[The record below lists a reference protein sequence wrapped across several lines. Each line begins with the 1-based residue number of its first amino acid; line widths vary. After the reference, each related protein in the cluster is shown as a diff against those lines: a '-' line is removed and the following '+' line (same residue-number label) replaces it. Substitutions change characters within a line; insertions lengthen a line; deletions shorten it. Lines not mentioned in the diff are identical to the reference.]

1 MDTTSEK
8 FKIGSIYRYE
18 EIMPSIDKKLDAFV
32 EALTG
37 SREEILVIEGPVIY
51 NDGTT
56 AIIKARTV
64 YVELECYAL
73 NYAEVCQRFD
83 DFVDNEVRFI
93 NPQKY
98 LCMDILTE
106 ESRFFVDPETGD
118 IHDVLR

>member
-1 MDTTSEK
+1 
-8 FKIGSIYRYE
+8 
-18 EIMPSIDKKLDAFV
+18 MPSFDDKLGEIV

-73 NYAEVCQRFD
+73 NYDEVCQRFD

-93 NPQKY
+93 NPQRY